1 MIEVKRVTH
10 EFSVAAQPSKE
21 DIAQL
26 AQQGYR
32 TLINNRNPGES
43 RDQLSPDQERLE
55 AQQQGLTY
63 VHIPITGNNLS
74 KRDVEA
80 FQRAIAESPKPVLAH
95 CQGGKRSFLLWA
107 AGEALSGRDEPQHL
121 IARGAELGYDLQ
133 TLPDHL
139 KTLR

>member
-80 FQRAIAESPKPVLAH
+80 FQRAIAES
-95 CQGGKRSFLLWA
+95 Q
-107 AGEALSGRDEPQHL
+107 SG
-121 IARGAELGYDLQ
+121 
-133 TLPDHL
+133 
-139 KTLR
+139 